1 MFKIRNLINLG
12 TLLLMFSCAV
22 ISLSSKAQI
31 NTSYLDSI
39 PFTKSKKTYN
49 LYEFNHPALA
59 WARIGYKEPVKV
71 DEGKYTTKDATKDF
85 GADIVESFFGRFYQT
100 STSRDMN
107 WLIRGQ
113 IECEHEWLNW
123 DIEMYCSGELHKE
136 KVREENMDGSKSVN
150 TVQTA
155 VIDWDSGVIAFITE
169 NEKTIGQLL
178 VISRPRSDSLFYN
191 ANKDVF
197 DEPKTLLKSTYK
209 NKFYSRNYYT
219 EALNHNLNEYA
230 VVGKF
235 RDEKFVLIANGVS
248 RNMWFFIDDE
258 LVCVFQPDMDFSLPF
273 PIRKNDR
280 TEPYILI
287 DSQISE
293 AQLVDWYR
301 LALVSKYLSGTIN
314 KRISY

>member
-1 MFKIRNLINLG
+1 MIARVKVILIF
-12 TLLLMFSCAV
+12 LMSV
-22 ISLSSKAQI
+22 ISLSLKAQI
-31 NTSYLDSI
+31 NTSHLDSI
-39 PFTKSKKTYN
+39 PFTKSKKTSN
-49 LYEFNHPALA
+49 LYEFNHPALS
-59 WARIGYKEPVKV
+59 WGRIGYKKPVKV
-71 DEGKYTTKDATKDF
+71 DEGKYTKDAAKDF
-85 GADIVESFFGRFYQT
+85 GAYIAESFFGRFYET
-100 STSRDMN
+100 TTSRDMN

-123 DIEMYCSGELHKE
+123 DIEMYCSGELHTE

-155 VIDWDSGVIAFITE
+155 VIDWDSVVNVFITE

-209 NKFYSRNYYT
+209 NKFYSRKYYT
-219 EALNHNLNEYA
+219 DALNHNLNEYA

-235 RDEKFVLIANGVS
+235 RNEKFVLIANGVS

-258 LVCVFQPDMDFSLPF
+258 LVCVFQPVLHDIRLRI
-273 PIRKNDR
+273 PIKKNDR
-280 TEPYILI
+280 TTPYILV
-287 DSQISE
+287 DGQVTDNE
-293 AQLVDWYR
+293 LVDWYR
-301 LALVSKYLSGTIN
+301 LALGSKYLSRTIN
-314 KRISY
+314 KSFSY

>member
-1 MFKIRNLINLG
+1 MNASLKVMLIF
-12 TLLLMFSCAV
+12 LLSV
-22 ISLSSKAQI
+22 ISMSLKAQI
-31 NTSYLDSI
+31 NTSNLDSI
-39 PFTKSKKTYN
+39 PFTKSQKTSN
-49 LYEFNHPALA
+49 LYEFNHPALS
-59 WARIGYKEPVKV
+59 WGRIGYKKPVKV
-71 DEGKYTTKDATKDF
+71 DEGKYTTKDAAKDF

-100 STSRDMN
+100 STSKDMN

-209 NKFYSRNYYT
+209 NKFYSRKYYT
-219 EALNHNLNEYA
+219 DALNRNLNEYA

-258 LVCVFQPDMDFSLPF
+258 LVCVFQPDLDFRLPF

-280 TEPYILI
+280 TEPYILV
-287 DSQISE
+287 DGQVSDNE
-293 AQLVDWYR
+293 LVDWYR
-301 LALVSKYLSGTIN
+301 LALVSKYLSETIN
-314 KRISY
+314 KSFSY